1 MALFPVPE
9 SGERDRRKA
18 CHQVDLHHSAI
29 DDNEDRHRQDGGT
42 DLHDEALQEQ
52 SQKRSQF
59 HGLQRIPDGIQGGGI
74 DSRTAGNKPGRGIHH
89 MLGNV
94 KDRHSDVEGV
104 CDQQD
109 RHKGLEDPFEK
120 DPCFKV
126 CQVVVFDDQLDQL
139 IAGDEGKKHARNG
152 NDDRFGDVADEAEN
166 RRREVRR
173 GLSNLGRHVRHLL
186 VDGIEHA

>member
-1 MALFPVPE
+1 MALFPVSE
-9 SGERDRRKA
+9 SGERDRSEA

-52 SQKRSQF
+52 SQKWPQF
-59 HGLQRIPDGIQGGGI
+59 HGLQCLPDCIQGRGI
-74 DSRTAGNKPGRGIHH
+74 DRRTAGNKPGRGIHH
-89 MLGNV
+89 MLGDV
-94 KDRHSDVEGV
+94 KDRHSDVESV
-104 CDQQD
+104 RDQQD
-109 RHKGLEDPFEK
+109 RNKGLEDPFEK

-139 IAGDEGKKHARNG
+139 IAGDKGEKHARNG
-152 NDDRFGDVADEAEN
+152 NDDRFGDVSDEAED

-173 GLSNLGRHVRHLL
+173 SLSNLGCHVRHLL